1 MVALTSVAKDKYDNI
16 LVRPVNGDEYK
27 NYKHNENRL
36 NFLNSK
42 CFKPVRKININ

>member
-1 MVALTSVAKDKYDNI
+1 MALTSVAKDKYDNI